1 MAKLTL
7 ENTLLAENT
16 NSYLNNNIKIKKRFS
31 VKDRQK
37 RNFENEFAEL
47 TGVNH

>member
-16 NSYLNNNIKIKKRFS
+16 NLYLNNNIKIKKRFS

-37 RNFENEFAEL
+37 RDFENEFAEL
-47 TGVNH
+47 TRVNH